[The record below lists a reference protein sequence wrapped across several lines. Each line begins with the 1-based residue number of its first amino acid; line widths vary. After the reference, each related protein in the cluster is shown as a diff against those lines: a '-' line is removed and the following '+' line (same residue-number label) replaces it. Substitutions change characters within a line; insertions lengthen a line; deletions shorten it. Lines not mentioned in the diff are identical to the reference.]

1 MIREVLA
8 RFGIEFDENG
18 LKLGKK
24 SLVALGLAAITT
36 AIAIGVGLVNALRKV
51 ALEMIAFGD
60 ETAKSARTLGVS
72 AEQLM
77 RWRFAAERAGVP
89 AQQLTGGIRRLQ
101 RNIVDAN
108 DGLTTSVRAFG
119 AIGVA
124 FKDAHGNARQ
134 ISDILPDVA
143 DGFLR
148 ITNTSERS
156 ARAQQLFGRSGALL
170 LPFFENGS
178 AGLAEMDARFNELTG
193 GSFGDFFAMSEA
205 SQDSLS
211 DWDLTMKAVKI
222 RLATEL
228 LPSLTKVVTAVAN
241 MVGWFQNATRGTRP
255 FRAIILGL
263 ALAIGTLGAAILF
276 GLMPLIFPLVVVFG
290 VFAAAIAAV
299 VLIVDDLLTLFDGGD
314 SVIGRFLDSL
324 FGAGTAARVAERVQL
339 AWQGFVQWI
348 RNDGIPMIRSLGRFL
363 AALWEQAK
371 PGLISM
377 MNFFVGIGEFIDSL
391 PAKFAPVVAFF
402 QRLAT
407 TVADFF
413 DSVASQLENF
423 SGVFGALGI
432 DVQGHAAPAAAAAP
446 QTPAAHVAPR
456 APGARAINMETT
468 NNVVVQGA
476 PQMTPAELQSRIAD
490 GVHAANQRS
499 LRTAERA
506 LTTAA
511 G

>member
-1 MIREVLA
+1 
-8 RFGIEFDENG
+8 
-18 LKLGKK
+18 
-24 SLVALGLAAITT
+24 
-36 AIAIGVGLVNALRKV
+36 
-51 ALEMIAFGD
+51 
-60 ETAKSARTLGVS
+60 
-72 AEQLM
+72 
-77 RWRFAAERAGVP
+77 
-89 AQQLTGGIRRLQ
+89 
-101 RNIVDAN
+101 
-108 DGLTTSVRAFG
+108 
-119 AIGVA
+119 
-124 FKDAHGNARQ
+124 
-134 ISDILPDVA
+134 
-143 DGFLR
+143 
-148 ITNTSERS
+148 
-156 ARAQQLFGRSGALL
+156 
-170 LPFFENGS
+170 
-178 AGLAEMDARFNELTG
+178 MDARFNELTG

-363 AALWEQAK
+363 GALWEQAK

-402 QRLAT
+402 QRLSI